1 MFFGCCRNRCDR
13 GFDRD
18 RDDFCRCDRGF
29 DIFDRGFDR
38 DCRRRRC
45 CRNWFF

>member
-18 RDDFCRCDRGF
+18 RDDFFRCDRG
-29 DIFDRGFDR
+29 FDRGFDR
-38 DCRRRRC
+38 DCRCRRRRC
-45 CRNWFF
+45 NWFF